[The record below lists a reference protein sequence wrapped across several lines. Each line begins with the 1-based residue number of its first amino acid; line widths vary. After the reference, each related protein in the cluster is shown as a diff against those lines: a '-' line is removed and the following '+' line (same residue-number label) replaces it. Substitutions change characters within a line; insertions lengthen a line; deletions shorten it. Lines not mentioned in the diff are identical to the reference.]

1 MENKI
6 NINDLM
12 IGNLVNYEQTTHI
25 ITEII
30 INDTYLLI
38 KN

>member
-25 ITEII
+25 ITEIT
-30 INDTYLLI
+30 DAPF
-38 KN
+38 